1 MRSLVLTAV
10 IASTAAVLVASLPA
24 SRSRA
29 DETPQAVDTKDLPK
43 LGDKWLDKD
52 PFENNKTAIDVG
64 TSAYNQNCA
73 RCHGLEMISGGI
85 APDLR
90 HVPLGQEGDDLFK
103 ERMQKGAQRNG
114 MTLMPVF
121 NGLLPQETL
130 WSVRAFMV
138 SKHIED

>member
-1 MRSLVLTAV
+1 MLRSYLCAG
-10 IASTAAVLVASLPA
+10 AALAALCFGSPAFVA
-24 SRSRA
+24 RA
-29 DETPQAVDTKDLPK
+29 DEAPVAVDTQGLPK
-43 LGDKWLDKD
+43 LGDTWLTKD
-52 PFENNKTAIDVG
+52 PFVGNQTAISVG
-64 TSAYNQNCA
+64 ASAYNQNCA

-90 HVPLGQEGDDLFK
+90 HVPTDQEGDDLFI
-103 ERMQKGAQRNG
+103 ERMHKGAQRNG

-130 WSVRAFMV
+130 WAIRAYMV

>member
-1 MRSLVLTAV
+1 MTRSIIYAG
-10 IASTAAVLVASLPA
+10 AALAALCVGFATLPV
-24 SRSRA
+24 RG
-29 DETPQAVDTKDLPK
+29 DEAPVGVDTKGLPK
-43 LGDKWLDKD
+43 LGDTWKESD
-52 PFENNKTAIDVG
+52 PFVGNVTAIEVG
-64 TSAYNQNCA
+64 KSAYNQNCA

-90 HVPLGQEGDDLFK
+90 HVPTDQEGDDIFK
-103 ERMQKGAQRNG
+103 ERMQHGAQRNG
-114 MTLMPVF
+114 VTMMPVF